1 MFKTIL
7 IANRGEIA
15 LRILRACETLGIR
28 AVTVHSEADAE
39 APHAKLASESHLIGP
54 APVAQ
59 SYLNVAAILD
69 AAKRSGADAIHPGY
83 GLLSENAD
91 FAEACAREGI
101 TFIGPQPELIRMMGS
116 KSAAR
121 DAMALAGVPI
131 LPGTSELPDVESALS
146 EAARFGYPVMLK
158 ATSGGGGIG
167 MQVVHSDAEL
177 SKAFTMCSARA
188 KAYFGNGSMYL
199 EKFLAEPRHVEIQV
213 LADAHGHA
221 VHLNERECSIQRRH
235 QKVVEEAPSP
245 ALDAELRMRMGEV
258 ALQAVRSLGYT
269 NAGTFEFLLD
279 AERNFY
285 FLEMNTR
292 LQVEHPVTELTT
304 GVDLVAWQ
312 IRIAAGEALAL
323 RQADLEPRGHAIEVR
338 IYAEDPVTF
347 FPAPG
352 TITSVRWPAAPHVR
366 IDTWVG
372 DGSVVSPHY
381 DPMLAK
387 LIVHGS
393 DRPQA
398 IARMREALDATA
410 FEGLK
415 TNLPL
420 LKQVAASPA
429 FAQGALH
436 TGFIATHCAPESRPK
451 AGAGTAG

>member
-1 MFKTIL
+1 MFKKIL

-15 LRILRACETLGIR
+15 LRILRACEALGIP

-39 APHAKLASESHLIGP
+39 APHARLAPETYLIGP
-54 APVAQ
+54 APVSQ
-59 SYLNVAAILD
+59 SYLSIPALLD
-69 AAKRSGADAIHPGY
+69 VAKRSGADAVHPGY

-91 FAEACAREGI
+91 FAEACAREGL
-101 TFIGPQPELIRMMGS
+101 TFIGPRPELLRMMGS
-116 KSAAR
+116 KSTAR
-121 DAMALAGVPI
+121 AAMAQAGVPI
-131 LPGTSELPDVESALS
+131 LPGSAELADVDAALA
-146 EAARFGYPVMLK
+146 EANRFGYPVMLK

-177 SKAFTMCSARA
+177 AKAYAMCSARA
-188 KAYFGNGSMYL
+188 KAYFGDGGMYL
-199 EKFLAEPRHVEIQV
+199 EKFLDAPRHVEIQV
-213 LADAHGHA
+213 LADHAGHA

-245 ALDAELRMRMGEV
+245 ALDADLRARMGAV
-258 ALQAVRSLGYT
+258 AVAAVRSLGYT
-269 NAGTFEFLLD
+269 NAGTFEFLMD

-323 RQADLEPRGHAIEVR
+323 AQADLEPRGHAIEVR

-352 TITSVRWPAAPHVR
+352 TIAGVSWPAAPHVR

-372 DGSVVSPHY
+372 EGTVVSPHY

-387 LIVHGS
+387 LIVHGE
-393 DRPQA
+393 DRGAA
-398 IARMREALDATA
+398 ISRLREALEATS

-420 LKQVAASPA
+420 LRQVADSPA
-429 FAQGALH
+429 FAAGALH
-436 TGFIATHCAPESRPK
+436 TGFIAEHCARPP
-451 AGAGTAG
+451 AAAAP

>member
-1 MFKTIL
+1 MFNKIL

-15 LRILRACETLGIR
+15 LRILRACETLGIP
-28 AVTVHSEADAE
+28 AVTVHSEADSE
-39 APHAKLASESHLIGP
+39 APHARLAKETHLIGP
-54 APVAQ
+54 APVSQ
-59 SYLNVAAILD
+59 SYLKIDAILE

-101 TFIGPQPELIRMMGS
+101 TFIGPRPELLRMMGS

-121 DAMALAGVPI
+121 EAMAKAGVPI
-131 LPGTSELPDVESALS
+131 LPGTSELPDVETAIQ
-146 EAARFGYPVMLK
+146 EANRFGYPVMLK

-167 MQVVHSDAEL
+167 MQVVHSDDEL
-177 SKAFTMCSARA
+177 AKAYKTCSARA
-188 KAYFGNGSMYL
+188 KAYFGDGGMYL
-199 EKFLAEPRHVEIQV
+199 EKFLEQPRHIEIQV

-245 ALDAELRMRMGEV
+245 ALDADLRRRMGEV
-258 ALQAVRSLGYT
+258 ALQAVTSLGYT

-279 AERNFY
+279 QDRNFY

-292 LQVEHPVTELTT
+292 LQVEHPVTEMTT

-312 IRIAAGEALAL
+312 VRIAAGEALAL
-323 RQADLEPRGHAIEVR
+323 AQTELAPQGHAIEVR

-352 TITSVRWPAAPHVR
+352 TIGSVSWPEAGHVR

-372 DGSVVSPHY
+372 DGTVVSPHY

-387 LIVHGS
+387 LIVHGET
-393 DRPQA
+393 REQA
-398 IARMREALDATA
+398 IARLQEALAATT
-410 FEGLK
+410 FTGIK

-420 LKQVAASPA
+420 LMQVAETPA
-429 FAQGALH
+429 FAEGSLH
-436 TGFIATHCAPESRPK
+436 TGFIAAHCSPQPAAAAGSR
-451 AGAGTAG
+451 

>member
-1 MFKTIL
+1 MFNKIL

-15 LRILRACETLGIR
+15 LRILRACETLGIP

-39 APHAKLASESHLIGP
+39 APHARLAPESYLIGP
-54 APVAQ
+54 APVSQ
-59 SYLNVAAILD
+59 SYLAISKILD
-69 AAKRSGADAIHPGY
+69 VAKRAGADAIHPGY

-101 TFIGPQPELIRMMGS
+101 TFIGPRPEVIRMMGS

-121 DAMALAGVPI
+121 EAMAKAGVPI
-131 LPGTSELPDVESALS
+131 LSGTSELPDVETALV
-146 EAARFGYPVMLK
+146 EANRFGYPVMLK

-167 MQVVHSDAEL
+167 MQVVHNDDEL
-177 SKAFTMCSARA
+177 AKAYKTCSARA
-188 KAYFGNGSMYL
+188 KAYFGDGGMYL
-199 EKFLAEPRHVEIQV
+199 EKFLEAPRHIEIQV

-235 QKVVEEAPSP
+235 QKVFEEAPSP
-245 ALDAELRMRMGEV
+245 ALDPSLRQRMGDV
-258 ALQAVRSLGYT
+258 ALQAVKSLGYT

-279 AERNFY
+279 SERNFY

-292 LQVEHPVTELTT
+292 IQVEHPVTEMTT
-304 GVDLVAWQ
+304 GVDLVSWQ

-323 RQADLEPRGHAIEVR
+323 RQEELAPQGHAIEVR
-338 IYAEDPVTF
+338 VYAEDPVTF

-352 TITSVRWPAAPHVR
+352 TLGSVTWPEAAHIR

-372 DGSVVSPHY
+372 DGTVVSPHY

-393 DRPQA
+393 DRAEA
-398 IARMREALDATA
+398 IARLRDALEGTTLD
-410 FEGLK
+410 GLK

-420 LKQVAASPA
+420 LKQVAETPA
-429 FAQGALH
+429 FAEGALH
-436 TGFIATHCAPESRPK
+436 TGFIAAHCTPQPAAVK
-451 AGAGTAG
+451 

>member
-1 MFKTIL
+1 MFNKIL

-15 LRILRACETLGIR
+15 LRILRACETLGIP
-28 AVTVHSEADAE
+28 AVTVHSEADAD
-39 APHAKLASESHLIGP
+39 APHARLASETYLIGP
-54 APVAQ
+54 APVSQ
-59 SYLNVAAILD
+59 SYLSIAAILD
-69 AAKRSGADAIHPGY
+69 VAKRSGADAIHPGY

-101 TFIGPQPELIRMMGS
+101 TFIGPRPELLRMMGS

-121 DAMALAGVPI
+121 EAMAQAGVPI
-131 LPGTSELPDVESALS
+131 LPGTAELPDVETAIQ
-146 EAARFGYPVMLK
+146 EANRFGYPVMLK

-167 MQVVHSDAEL
+167 MQVVHSDEDLA
-177 SKAFTMCSARA
+177 KAYKTCSARA
-188 KAYFGNGSMYL
+188 KAYFGDGGMYL
-199 EKFLAEPRHVEIQV
+199 EKFLESPRHIEIQV

-245 ALDAELRMRMGEV
+245 ALDAGLRQRMGEV
-258 ALQAVRSLGYT
+258 ALQAVKSLGYT
-269 NAGTFEFLLD
+269 NAGTFEFLMD

-292 LQVEHPVTELTT
+292 LQVEHPVTEMTT

-323 RQADLEPRGHAIEVR
+323 RQESLAPQGHAIEVR
-338 IYAEDPVTF
+338 LYAEDPVTF

-352 TITSVRWPAAPHVR
+352 TLGTVTWPEAPHIR

-372 DGSVVSPHY
+372 DGTVVSPHY

-387 LIVHGS
+387 LIVHGAT
-393 DRPQA
+393 RAEA
-398 IARMREALDATA
+398 ITRLQEALEATA

-420 LKQVAASPA
+420 LKQVAGTPA
-429 FAQGALH
+429 FAEGALH
-436 TGFIATHCAPESRPK
+436 TGFIAVHCTPQPAVPS
-451 AGAGTAG
+451 AGGAR